1 MFEFKSYLIIIRH
14 FYMKSEFDSF
24 RDEKMQRIKSTL
36 KWDSRSEAVKTGF
49 IILIIIGGTLGGY
62 GLFMVGMGT
71 TTPLVVVT
79 SGSMI
84 PALQVGDLLV
94 LRGVPEDQ
102 LQVGNI
108 IVFKDNDPHFQTDN
122 PIVHRIISIE
132 NVDGELR
139 FYTKGDANAS
149 QDPGYRTYDEIIGVM
164 VTAIPYIGSVS
175 MFLKTP
181 EGIAVIII
189 LFIVILIVPEF
200 VCKDD
205 EETKAEKSPDSKN
218 QKDERSEESEPPS

>member
-1 MFEFKSYLIIIRH
+1 
-14 FYMKSEFDSF
+14 MKSQFAFF

-36 KWDSRSEAVKTGF
+36 KWNSRSETVKTG
-49 IILIIIGGTLGGY
+49 IIIVLIIGGTLGGY
-62 GLFMVGMGT
+62 GLFMVAMGT

-84 PALQVGDLLV
+84 PTLQVGDLLV
-94 LRGVPEDQ
+94 LQRVPEDQ
-102 LQVGNI
+102 LKVGNI
-108 IVFKDNDPHFQTDN
+108 IVFKDNDTYFHTDN
-122 PIVHRIISIE
+122 PIVHRIIRIE
-132 NVDGELR
+132 NVSGELR
-139 FYTKGDANAS
+139 FITKGDANLPED
-149 QDPGYRTYDEIIGVM
+149 QGYRTYDEIIGKEIVR
-164 VTAIPYIGSVS
+164 IPYIGSVS

-205 EETKAEKSPDSKN
+205 DETKEESTDTKSQMNES
-218 QKDERSEESEPPS
+218 SEISEPPS

>member
-1 MFEFKSYLIIIRH
+1 
-14 FYMKSEFDSF
+14 MKSEFDFF

-36 KWDSRSEAVKTGF
+36 KWDSRSETVKTG
-49 IILIIIGGTLGGY
+49 IVILLIIGGTLGGY

-94 LRGVPEDQ
+94 LRGIPEDQ

-164 VTAIPYIGSVS
+164 VADIPYIGSVS

-181 EGIAVIII
+181 EGIALIII
-189 LFIVILIVPEF
+189 LFIVILVVPEF

-205 EETKAEKSPDSKN
+205 DEAKEESTDTKSQMNES
-218 QKDERSEESEPPS
+218 SEISEPPS